1 MQEVNNVNQLE
12 EEFED
17 GDDNVA
23 MYIDDFI
30 EMLQTKKKELGV
42 DAIEFYIDEEGG
54 VEIAFFDS
62 TKVNMGEA

>member
-1 MQEVNNVNQLE
+1 MQENNVNQELE
-12 EEFED
+12 EEYE
-17 GDDNVA
+17 DDNVA

-62 TKVNMGEA
+62 TKVSTGEA